1 MNMKLEEL
9 YTELRMTQIELITTL
24 RVKRA
29 SKINQYIEAEL
40 KDVEESMKRLENG
53 DFGTCEISGELI
65 PEDILAMIPIVK
77 SKQDIQQ
84 MQYFYRKGFYY

>member
-9 YTELRMTQIELITTL
+9 YTELRMTQIELMTTL
-24 RVKRA
+24 RVKRK

-53 DFGTCEISGELI
+53 DFGKCEISGELI
-65 PEDILAMIPIVK
+65 PEDILSMIPLVK
-77 SKQDIQQ
+77 SNQDIQK